1 MLLSRHFF
9 RSLALSS
16 LAGLAAAAHGQ
27 TLPEVVRYSLEHY
40 PQVLA
45 AQAKALAADA
55 DIDKARSAHMPQV
68 SLTAS
73 SNHYGSGSVPASVG
87 ATSLSPTARVNLWS
101 GGRIEADADRA
112 RAQSRS
118 SHLSSQ
124 VTQDDVALLASEA
137 YLNWAKAA
145 DLYQLA
151 VKNMQLHAEV
161 LEDIRV
167 IAQTDT
173 GRRIDFDQ
181 ASVRL
186 ENARLIL
193 QQRKSDLAQ
202 AMQKMQRFWPD
213 DLGARPEGL
222 DVTMGPEGYFSNLPT
237 SAAAA
242 GDSVSDTLPAIAQ
255 YVEQVNAAQAAVR
268 MAKGLYWP
276 SLDVVTSRQYNTN
289 TLKQDYLTQLQLN
302 MPLYSGG
309 SVSAQVKAA
318 EQQLKASQLSLDE
331 ARLVQ
336 REKAVLAWQEWAAT
350 RTRSDVGDA
359 QSDIGEKVVQGYRQQ
374 FKLAKR
380 SLLDLLNIQA
390 DSFGYRSAAIAAFH
404 EERIARARLL
414 ATTGQLAQ
422 RFSGD
427 QPQASDTDA
436 NTPS

>member
-1 MLLSRHFF
+1 MSIC
-9 RSLALSS
+9 SS
-16 LAGLAAAAHGQ
+16 LLRPLGATVLAGMATVAQGQ
-27 TLPEVVRYSLEHY
+27 TLPEVVRYSLAHY
-40 PQVLA
+40 PQVQA
-45 AQAKALAADA
+45 ALAKALAADA
-55 DIDKARSAHMPQV
+55 DIDKARSAHMPQL

-73 SNHYGSGSVPASVG
+73 SNHYGSGKTPASLG
-87 ATSLSPTARVNLWS
+87 SSSLSPTAKINLWS
-101 GGRIEADADRA
+101 GGRIEADTERA

-118 SHLSSQ
+118 AHLSSQ
-124 VTQDDVALLASEA
+124 VTQDDVALLACET
-137 YLNWAKAA
+137 YLNWAKTA

-151 VKNMQLHAEV
+151 VRNMQLHAEV
-161 LEDIRV
+161 LDDIRV
-167 IAQTDT
+167 IAETDT
-173 GRRIDFDQ
+173 GRRIDLDQ

-186 ENARLIL
+186 ENARLVL

-222 DVTMGPEGYFSNLPT
+222 DVTMGPEGYFSAMPT

-242 GDSVSDTLPAIAQ
+242 SESVSDTLPAIAQ
-255 YVEQVNAAQAAVR
+255 YLEQVKAAESALR

-276 SLDVVTSRQYNTN
+276 TLDLVTSRQYNSET
-289 TLKQDYLTQLQLN
+289 TKQDFLTQLQLN

-350 RTRSDVGDA
+350 RTRSEVGDA
-359 QSDIGEKVVQGYRQQ
+359 QSDVGDKVVQGYRQQ

-390 DSFGYRSAAIAAFH
+390 DSFGYRSAAITAFH
-404 EERIARARLL
+404 DERLSRARLL
-414 ATTGQLAQ
+414 AVTGQLAT
-422 RFSGD
+422 RFT
-427 QPQASDTDA
+427 PQASSSA
-436 NTPS
+436 SEHTPS